1 MNSSLEK
8 KASVFSRIVGK
19 LWIAVL
25 IAAMLCVGYW
35 LGKTGFEPGQATTID
50 TAAKAQIWTCSM
62 HPQIKLPKPGLCPIC
77 NMDLIPLTS
86 DENETDAGMWE
97 LTVSESAAKLMDIE
111 VAPVERKFVTATV
124 RMVGKVDFDETN
136 LAYITAWIPGR
147 LDRLFVDYTGVPVRE
162 GDHMVSLYSPELISA
177 QEELLQ
183 AIGAAK
189 NVGDTESGVMQRMS
203 ESTAQAARDKLRLWG
218 LTAEQ
223 ITEIEKTSKVSDHM
237 TIYAPTSGIVIHKNA
252 VEGMYVKTGTRIY
265 TIADLTKIWVK
276 LDAYESDLEWL
287 RYGQEV
293 EFTTVSYPGRPFKGT
308 ISFIDPILD
317 EKTRTVKVRVNVS
330 NADGMLKPGMF
341 VKAVVRSQVASE
353 GRIMNADLIGKWICP
368 MHPEIIKD
376 SPGECDICQM
386 PIVRTEDMGYVG
398 DDPATVEKPLVIP
411 VTAALVTGTRAIV
424 YVKVPET
431 EKPTFEGREIALGPR
446 AGDYYLVRSGLGE
459 GELVV
464 VNGNFKIDAELQIR
478 AKPSMMSPGPTDAH
492 KGHEHI
498 GKTEAGIDDA
508 FRVHLSKVF
517 NGYFSIQQALA
528 DDQDKLAIKS
538 AESML
543 KALKGVEV
551 KLLNTDH
558 ISKWNKEATE
568 LETTLIKL
576 TGTKD
581 IQPFRKSFYLLS
593 EQMMLAA
600 KQFGSTGEK
609 PFYILHCPMAFD
621 NTGANWIQT
630 ERQPDNPYF
639 GAAMLRCGSVTEVIA
654 VKDIWQKR
662 EK

>member
-8 KASVFSRIVGK
+8 KASVLNRIVGK
-19 LWIAVL
+19 LWIVVL

-35 LGKTGFEPGQATTID
+35 VGKTRSGKGQATATDIE
-50 TAAKAQIWTCSM
+50 AKAQIWTCSM
-62 HPQIKLPKPGLCPIC
+62 HPQIKLPNPGLCPLC
-77 NMDLIPLTS
+77 NMDLILLTS
-86 DENETDAGMWE
+86 DESETDAGMWE
-97 LTVSESAAKLMDIE
+97 LTVSENAAKLMDIE
-111 VAPVERKFVTATV
+111 VAPVERKFVAATV

-147 LDRLFVDYTGVPVRE
+147 LDRLFVDYTGVPVSK
-162 GDHMVSLYSPELISA
+162 GDHLISLYSPELISA

-183 AIGAAK
+183 AIAAVK
-189 NVGDTESGVMQRMS
+189 NISDTESGVMRKFS
-203 ESTAQAARDKLRLWG
+203 KSTAKASRDKLRLWG
-218 LTAEQ
+218 LTPEQ
-223 ITEIEKTSKVSDHM
+223 IAEIEKTGKVSEHM

-252 VEGMYVKTGTRIY
+252 IEGMYVKTGTRIY

-287 RYGQEV
+287 RYGQKV

-330 NADGMLKPGMF
+330 NPDGMLKPGMF
-341 VKAVVRSQVASE
+341 VKAVVKSQVASG
-353 GRIMNADLIGKWICP
+353 GRIMDADLIGKWICP

-386 PIVRTEDMGYVG
+386 PLVRTEDMGYVS

-492 KGHEHI
+492 KGHEHM
-498 GKTEAGIDDA
+498 GKTEEGIDDG
-508 FRVHLSKVF
+508 FRVQLSKVF
-517 NGYFSIQQALA
+517 DGYFSMQRALA
-528 DDQDKLAIKS
+528 GDNGSLAIKS

-543 KALKGVEV
+543 QALKGVEV
-551 KLLNTDH
+551 ELPNSEH

-568 LETTLIKL
+568 LETTLVKL
-576 TGTKD
+576 VGTKD
-581 IQPFRKSFYLLS
+581 IQVFRKSFYLLS
-593 EQMMLAA
+593 EQMMLSA
-600 KQFGSTGEK
+600 KQFGSTGQK

-630 ERQPDNPYF
+630 DRQPDNPYF
-639 GAAMLRCGSVTEVIA
+639 GAAMLRCGSAKEVIA
-654 VKDIWQKR
+654 VKDIWQKK

>member
-1 MNSSLEK
+1 MNSSSEK
-8 KASVFSRIVGK
+8 KASVLSRIVGK
-19 LWIAVL
+19 LWIVVL

-35 LGKTGFEPGQATTID
+35 VGKTRAGRGQD
-50 TAAKAQIWTCSM
+50 TATDIEAKAQIWTCSM
-62 HPQIKLPKPGLCPIC
+62 HPQIKLPNPGLCPLC

-97 LTVSESAAKLMDIE
+97 LTVSENAAKLMDIE
-111 VAPVERKFVTATV
+111 VAPVDRKFVAATV
-124 RMVGKVDFDETN
+124 RMVGKVDFDETT

-147 LDRLFVDYTGVPVRE
+147 LDRLFVDYTGVPVSK
-162 GDHMVSLYSPELISA
+162 GDHLISLYSPELISA

-183 AIGAAK
+183 AIAAAK
-189 NVGDTESGVMQRMS
+189 NISDTETGVMRKFS
-203 ESTAQAARDKLRLWG
+203 ESTAKAARDKLRLWG
-218 LTAEQ
+218 LTPEQ
-223 ITEIEKTSKVSDHM
+223 IAEIEKTGKVSDHM

-276 LDAYESDLEWL
+276 LDAYESDLEWI
-287 RYGQEV
+287 RYGQKV

-330 NADGMLKPGMF
+330 NPDGMLKPGMF
-341 VKAVVRSQVASE
+341 VKAVVKSQVASE
-353 GRIMNADLIGKWICP
+353 GRIMDADLIGKWICP
-368 MHPEIIKD
+368 MHPEIIKKT
-376 SPGECDICQM
+376 PGECDICQM
-386 PIVRTEDMGYVG
+386 PLVRTEDMGYVS
-398 DDPATVEKPLVIP
+398 DDPATMEKPLVIP

-492 KGHEHI
+492 KGHEHM
-498 GKTEAGIDDA
+498 GKTEEGIDDG
-508 FRVHLSKVF
+508 FRVQLSKVF
-517 NGYFSIQQALA
+517 DGYFSMQRALA
-528 DDQDKLAIKS
+528 GDNGSLAIKS

-543 KALKGVEV
+543 QALKGVEV
-551 KLLNTDH
+551 ELPNSEH
-558 ISKWNKEATE
+558 ISKWKKEATE
-568 LETTLIKL
+568 LETTLVKL

-581 IQPFRKSFYLLS
+581 IQLFRKSFYLLS

-630 ERQPDNPYF
+630 ERPANNPYF
-639 GAAMLRCGSVTEVIA
+639 GEAMLQCGSVKEVIA
-654 VKDIWQKR
+654 VKDIWRKR